1 MQLYLARM
9 ARLHIVEQVQTY
21 VLASHV
27 CVVLLEQAAQ
37 LLFWDIVE
45 VPQVHIP
52 QVTHLQLAK

>member
-1 MQLYLARM
+1 M

-45 VPQVHIP
+45 VPQVHML